1 MYLTYLEYNLM
12 GGALDAAAFNVLNRK
27 AEYVVR
33 SQANGRTGKRIDE
46 LSEVPQAVKDCIF
59 ELINH
64 LSQNRFD
71 GTMVK
76 SESQSL
82 GGQSESYTYVT
93 LTKEEVDNETEGIIF
108 NYLSTVEKN
117 GVSILYRGACV

>member
-71 GTMVK
+71 GTTVK

>member
-71 GTMVK
+71 GMTVK

-82 GGQSESYTYVT
+82 GGQSESYTYAT